1 VRCSEGMASASI
13 TPPEPALPL
22 LDAEDE
28 VFRWRREQF
37 RHLGLNESEAAE
49 LAASDADLGQARY
62 VLGSGCPPQLAL
74 QILL

>member
-1 VRCSEGMASASI
+1 MASAAL
-13 TPPEPALPL
+13 TPPEPRLEPFG
-22 LDAEDE
+22 AEDE

-37 RHLGLNESEAAE
+37 RQLGLNEFQATE

-62 VLGSGCPPQLAL
+62 LLGSGCPPQLAL

>member
-1 VRCSEGMASASI
+1 MASASI

-49 LAASDADLGQARY
+49 PAASDADLGQARY